1 MQASLTTSVRRQEP
15 GTLIGLTLLIGIF
28 VFLWT
33 PEAKTLWHIWGSDPS
48 LSHGPLIV
56 LISLGLLWLRK
67 QEFGAWNAATT
78 GGLVALALSSLVY
91 VGSIWADI
99 DFLKP
104 MSLVLMIACCV
115 WFLGGIRNL
124 KIAAGAL
131 AFNIFMIPW
140 PTTLVDRISFP
151 LQLASS
157 SYAALFAGI
166 VGIPVVR
173 DGVHLA
179 VQSNPDVAPI
189 YSIVVAQACSGLTSL
204 TVLLALAYIIA
215 YYTPVRFY
223 WRMLLVAVVVPLTL
237 FNNALRLTIILIVG
251 AHHRPALA
259 QWIHDHESPVLL
271 FLCSLGLLTVRHFIV
286 NWTGNGASGNE
297 KHVEQVP
304 ISDH

>member
-1 MQASLTTSVRRQEP
+1 MITA
-15 GTLIGLTLLIGIF
+15 IF
-28 VFLWT
+28 LFLWA
-33 PEAKTLWHIWGSDPS
+33 PEAKTLWSIWGSDPA

-67 QEFGAWNAATT
+67 QEFSEWNAAAV
-78 GGLVALALSSLVY
+78 GGLVALALSSLIY
-91 VGSIWADI
+91 VASIWADI

-104 MSLVLMIACCV
+104 MSLILMIGSCI
-115 WFLGGIRNL
+115 WFLGGLRNL
-124 KIAAGAL
+124 KIAAPAL

-140 PTTLVDRISFP
+140 PTTLIDRIAFP

-166 VGIPVVR
+166 VGIPVIR

-179 VQSNPDVAPI
+179 VQTSPDVAPI

-204 TVLLALAYIIA
+204 TVLLALAYLIA

-223 WRMLLVAVVVPLTL
+223 WRVLLVAVVVPLTL
-237 FNNALRLTIILIVG
+237 FNNALRLTIILVVG

-259 QWIHDHESPVLL
+259 HWIHDHESPVLL
-271 FLCSLGLLTVRHFIV
+271 FLCSLGLIFIRHLITSHTTDV
-286 NWTGNGASGNE
+286 MAESE
-297 KHVEQVP
+297 KQVEQAP
-304 ISDH
+304 IPDH